1 MPSPRINRQKRLVYR
16 DQGGASQEAHQEHW
30 RGFSFEAG
38 STVVAYVGGWGTVQV
53 WAASEAEGRRVIE
66 HACSIAG
73 IPTTGAGVG
82 EWIVTTAKAGR
93 NGKAGTFMVPTAY
106 GFPLVVKRS
115 GPSGQPILGEL

>member
-1 MPSPRINRQKRLVYR
+1 MAARQINRRKRLVYR

-30 RGFSFEAG
+30 RGFSFNAG
-38 STVVAYVGGWGTVQV
+38 STVVAYAGSWGEVQV
-53 WAASEAEGRRVIE
+53 WASDESEGRRVIE

-73 IPTTGAGVG
+73 IPTTGAGMG

-93 NGKAGTFMVPTAY
+93 NGKAGTFVVPTAY
-106 GFPLVVKRS
+106 GFPMVIKRP